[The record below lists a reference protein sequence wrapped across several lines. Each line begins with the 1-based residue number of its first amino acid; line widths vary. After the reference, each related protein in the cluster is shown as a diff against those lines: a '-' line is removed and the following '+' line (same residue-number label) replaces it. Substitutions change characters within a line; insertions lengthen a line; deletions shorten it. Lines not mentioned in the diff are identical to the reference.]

1 MFLPITLLN
10 LKSKFGYTFLGLLML
25 TKKKKLSRKEIKED
39 KLISAYYKA
48 YGYFE
53 ENRSRVLTFS
63 GILIAIAALI
73 YFYIS
78 NRIED
83 NRIAGTELSRVMQSY
98 DQGAFLE
105 AIEGKEGT
113 NVVGLKKI
121 VEDYGSTE
129 NGEYAKIY
137 LANSYNFLDRDD
149 EALKYYEDYSG
160 SNKIFEATA
169 LAGQAGIYET
179 KKDYQKAADLYLKAS
194 RVSDNNVLNPD
205 YLLKAGINF
214 MQAGNN
220 DEAKNLFEKIK
231 QDYNTSTAF
240 KEVDRYLAQVQ

>member
-1 MFLPITLLN
+1 
-10 LKSKFGYTFLGLLML
+10 ML

-39 KLISAYYKA
+39 KLVSTYYKA

-53 ENRSRVLTFS
+53 ENRSRVLIVG
-63 GILIAIAALI
+63 GILIAIALLI

-78 NRIED
+78 NRIE
-83 NRIAGTELSRVMQSY
+83 NNKIAGIELSRVIQSY
-98 DQGAFLE
+98 DQGAYLE

-113 NVVGLKKI
+113 DNVGLKKI

-149 EALKYYEDYSG
+149 EALKYYEDYSDG
-160 SNKIFEATA
+160 NEIFEATA

-179 KKDYQKAADLYLKAS
+179 RKVYQKAADLYLKAS
-194 RVSDNNVLNPD
+194 RVLEHNVLNPD
-205 YLLKAGINF
+205 YLLKAGINY
-214 MQAGNN
+214 MHAGNN
-220 DEAKNLFEKIK
+220 DKAKELFKEIK
-231 QDYNTSTAF
+231 QDYKTSTAF
-240 KEVDRYLAQVQ
+240 REVDRYLAQVQ

>member
-1 MFLPITLLN
+1 
-10 LKSKFGYTFLGLLML
+10 ML

-39 KLISAYYKA
+39 KLVSTYYKA

-53 ENRSRVLTFS
+53 ENRSRVLMVG
-63 GILIAIAALI
+63 GILVAVALLI
-73 YFYIS
+73 YFYIN

-83 NRIAGTELSRVMQSY
+83 NRIAGIELARTMQSY
-98 DQGAFLE
+98 DQGAYLE

-113 NVVGLKKI
+113 NNVGLKKI

-149 EALKYYEDYSG
+149 EALKYYEDYSDG
-160 SNKIFEATA
+160 SKIFKATA
-169 LAGQAGIYET
+169 FAGQAGIYET
-179 KKDYQKAADLYLKAS
+179 RKDYQKAADLYLKAS
-194 RVSDNNVLNPD
+194 RVLDHNVLNPD
-205 YLLKAGINF
+205 YLLKAGINY
-214 MQAGNN
+214 MHAGNK
-220 DEAKNLFEKIK
+220 DKAKELFKEIK

-240 KEVDRYLAQVQ
+240 REVDRYLAQVQ

>member
-1 MFLPITLLN
+1 
-10 LKSKFGYTFLGLLML
+10 ML

-39 KLISAYYKA
+39 KLISTYYKA

-53 ENRSRVLTFS
+53 ENRSRVLMVG
-63 GILIAIAALI
+63 GILIVIAALV
-73 YFYIS
+73 YFYI
-78 NRIED
+78 NDRAED
-83 NRIAGTELSRVMQSY
+83 NRIAGTELARIMQSY
-98 DQGAFLE
+98 DQGAYLE
-105 AIEGKEGT
+105 AIEGREGT
-113 NVVGLKKI
+113 NVIGLKKI

-137 LANSYNFLDRDD
+137 LANSYNFLGRNE

-160 SNKIFEATA
+160 GNKIFEATT

-194 RVSDNNVLNPD
+194 RVSDKNVLTPD
-205 YLLKAGINF
+205 YILKAGINY
-214 MQAGNN
+214 MHAGNN

-240 KEVDRYLAQVQ
+240 RDVDRYLAQVQ